1 MLRGIESN
9 LTSVQN
15 LNEIPYYRLTFN
27 LIGEEL
33 KPDNI
38 SVSLLVGLGL
48 FAFCFPLLPLIQ
60 LLRNPR
66 WSFNNRFP
74 CSLLSFLLRD
84 LVLLPFLLILRRRC
98 KR

>member
-38 SVSLLVGLGL
+38 SVSLLVRLGL

-74 CSLLSFLLRD
+74 LPVVEPTLRF
-84 LVLLPFLLILRRRC
+84 P
-98 KR
+98 